1 MKRFNS
7 EDFEKVVEVIKDFMD
22 FHPENYKVKPLARRV
37 HSRMRRVGIEDF
49 NEYAGLLKRS
59 KEEKDKLKDALTIN
73 LTSFFRNKTVFETL
87 RTEVLPYMKDPVI
100 WSAGCAN
107 GAEPYAIAILCEEL
121 NLNCSILGTD
131 IDKESIKEA
140 CKGLYDEAAV
150 VELPSYYKLKYFE
163 KVEAGYRLIQEIRN
177 SVDFRNMDLKH
188 INYKNKFDL
197 IVCRNVLI
205 YMNKEF
211 QENILKS
218 FSAALKEN
226 GFLVLGKVESIPNN
240 VKKIFKPINIRDR
253 IYAKN

>member
-1 MKRFNS
+1 MKKFNRG
-7 EDFEKVVEVIKDFMD
+7 DFEEVVEVIKVFMD
-22 FHPENYKVKPLARRV
+22 FHPENYKLKPLARRV
-37 HSRMRRVGIEDF
+37 HSRMRKVGIEDY
-49 NEYAGLLKRS
+49 NEYACLLKRS

-87 RTEVLPYMKDPVI
+87 KTEILPYMKDPVI
-100 WSAGCAN
+100 WSAGCSN
-107 GAEPYAIAILCEEL
+107 GAEPYAIAILCKEL

-140 CKGLYDEAAV
+140 CEGIYDETAITD
-150 VELPSYYKLKYFE
+150 LPSYYKLKYFE
-163 KVEAGYRLIQEIRN
+163 KVGTGYRLIQGIRN

-188 INYKNKFDL
+188 INYRNKFDL

-205 YMNKEF
+205 YMNREF
-211 QENILKS
+211 QENIFKS
-218 FSAALKEN
+218 FYAALKEN

-240 VKKIFKPINIRDR
+240 IRKIFEPINIRDR